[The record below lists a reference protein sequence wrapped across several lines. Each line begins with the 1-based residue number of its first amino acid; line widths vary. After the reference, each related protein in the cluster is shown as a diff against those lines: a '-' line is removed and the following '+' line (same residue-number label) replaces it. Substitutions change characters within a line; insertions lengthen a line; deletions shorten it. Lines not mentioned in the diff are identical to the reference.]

1 MTDRE
6 RWLQINTFY
15 CSALRCR
22 LTPEQCEANRARPRL
37 YKGGGWLDNRPPMP
51 GPCEKCT
58 AWKELCEQ
66 VYQKRK
72 EVASMDETRE
82 EEGKKKKNKRYFV
95 KCKLCGQMRPHH
107 GRGLC
112 AKCYSKLAMEGRL
125 EEFPPLRVKGVNEEG
140 VRVVVD
146 FSFCPVVLEKIKR
159 MAEEELR
166 PLPMQIVYLLKK
178 AITEEGE

>member
-1 MTDRE
+1 MTYE
-6 RWLQINTFY
+6 EWLQLNTFL
-15 CSALRCR
+15 CPHGLGRIS
-22 LTPEQCEANRARPRL
+22 PEQCEANRARPRL
-37 YKGGGWLDNRPPMP
+37 KEACNWNVNLPPMP

-58 AWKELCEQ
+58 EWKELCEQ

-82 EEGKKKKNKRYFV
+82 EEGKKKKNKRYLV